1 VTVARELVGCRLL
14 VDGGTDAEV
23 IARLV
28 EVEAYLGTDDG
39 ASHAFRGP
47 TPRAAVMFGEAGH
60 LYVYLSYGMHACANL
75 VTEAPGVAGAVLL
88 RAAAV
93 EGGEETVRAR
103 RTLRRRRGGSVL
115 AGRRVA
121 AEPPSSRGGPGS
133 APEVG
138 SGAVQPSAP
147 LPAAGLLSGPG
158 NLCCGL
164 GIGLADNRL
173 DVCAGTRLAVLA
185 GDDPPPVVT
194 GPRVGIT
201 RNASPPLRFAWR
213 GHPAVSAPRPG

>member
-1 VTVARELVGCRLL
+1 MARELVGCGLL
-14 VDGGTDAEV
+14 VDGGTDQEV
-23 IARLV
+23 LARLV
-28 EVEAYLGTDDG
+28 EVEAYLGTQDE

-75 VTEAPGVAGAVLL
+75 VTEVPGVAGAVLL

-93 EGGEETVRAR
+93 ERGEENVRAR
-103 RTLRRRRGGSVL
+103 RELRRRRGGSVMTASGSTSAAAS
-115 AGRRVA
+115 AGTVA
-121 AEPPSSRGGPGS
+121 AAVAPSSSVLS
-133 APEVG
+133 A
-138 SGAVQPSAP
+138 ALPS
-147 LPAAGLLSGPG
+147 AGLLRGPG

-185 GDDPPPVVT
+185 GDGPSPPVIA

-201 RNASPPLRFAWR
+201 RNAAPSLRFAWR

>member
-1 VTVARELVGCRLL
+1 MPLGRDFFARPTATVARELVGCHLL
-14 VDGGTDAEV
+14 VDAATAEEV
-23 IARLV
+23 RARLV

-39 ASHAFRGP
+39 ASHAWRGP

-75 VTEAPGVAGAVLL
+75 VTEVPGVAGAVLL

-93 EGGEETVRAR
+93 ESGEATVRAR
-103 RTLRRRRGGSVL
+103 RDRRRR
-115 AGRRVA
+115 R
-121 AEPPSSRGGPGS
+121 GPGS
-133 APEVG
+133 AP
-138 SGAVQPSAP
+138 GAAAPAAVASAALPS
-147 LPAAGLLSGPG
+147 AGLLRGPG

-164 GIGLADNRL
+164 GIGLTDNRL
-173 DVCAGTRLAVLA
+173 DVCAGGRLAVLT
-185 GDDPPPVVT
+185 GGGPPPPVVV

-201 RNASPPLRFAWR
+201 RNVTPPLRFAWR

>member
-1 VTVARELVGCRLL
+1 VARELVGCRLL
-14 VDGGTDAEV
+14 VDGGTDQEV
-23 IARLV
+23 LATII

-47 TPRAAVMFGEAGH
+47 TPRAAVMFGDAGH

-75 VTEAPGVAGAVLL
+75 VTEVPGVAGAVLL

-93 EGGEETVRAR
+93 EVGEDTVRAR
-103 RTLRRRRGGSVL
+103 RELRRR
-115 AGRRVA
+115 GR
-121 AEPPSSRGGPGS
+121 GPGS
-133 APEVG
+133 TPA
-138 SGAVQPSAP
+138 ASAP
-147 LPAAGLLSGPG
+147 VAVSSAAVPSAGLLRGPG

-173 DVCAGTRLAVLA
+173 DVCADSRLVVLA
-185 GDDPPPVVT
+185 GSGSPPPVVA

-201 RNASPPLRFAWR
+201 RNATPPLRFAWR